1 MSGAQNLSIMNNSS
15 QTIINIK
22 ELVGILPK
30 NQLLKRGLQMNEIST
45 INDAFLKINKGII
58 EDFGS
63 MKDLKLTETQNI
75 FDANHGLVL
84 PSWNDSHTHL
94 VFAKSRE
101 KEFID
106 KINGLS
112 YQEIALRGGGIL
124 NSAKHLEEIN
134 ENLLFEQSKK
144 KLSDLIKL
152 GTGAIEIKSGYGL
165 SLEGELKILRTVQ
178 RLKENF
184 NINIKST
191 FLGAHAIPLEFKKNR
206 NGYMDLLINEML
218 PNIAKENL
226 ADYIDVF
233 CETNYF
239 SVEELDLILRAGNKY
254 NLKPKVHVNQFTS
267 IGGIK
272 KAIEYNAISV
282 DHLEVVKKNDIEEL
296 KNSDTIATLL
306 PSCSFFINI
315 PYAPAN
321 ELINNDIA
329 FALASDYNPGSS
341 PNGNMN
347 LVNSIACINMKVLPQ
362 TAINASTIN
371 GAYAMEIADL
381 TGSIT
386 IGKQANLILTK
397 PIESYPYL
405 LYSFGENCIEK
416 TMVKGKWY
424 K

>member
-1 MSGAQNLSIMNNSS
+1 MTNSNL
-15 QTIINIK
+15 TIINVK
-22 ELVGILPK
+22 QLLGILPK
-30 NQLLKRGLQMNEIST
+30 EDLILAGLQMNKLST
-45 INDAFLKINKGII
+45 IEDAFIEIREDKIH
-58 EDFGS
+58 DFGL
-63 MKDLKLTETQNI
+63 MKDLKLEKLKNTY
-75 FDANHGLVL
+75 DAKQGLVL

-94 VFAKSRE
+94 VFAKNRE

-112 YQEIALRGGGIL
+112 YEQIAERGGGIL
-124 NSAKHLEEIN
+124 NSATHLEKISEK
-134 ENLLFEQSKK
+134 LLFEQSKE
-144 KLSDLIKL
+144 KLNDLINL

-165 SLEGELKILRTVQ
+165 SLQGELKILRTIK
-178 RLKENF
+178 RLKETF

-191 FLGAHAIPLEFKKNR
+191 FLGAHAIPLNYKNNRKK
-206 NGYMDLLINEML
+206 YLDLLINEML

-254 NLKPKVHVNQFTS
+254 NLKPKLHVNQFTS

-272 KAIEYNAISV
+272 KAIEYNAVSV
-282 DHLEVVKKNDIEEL
+282 DHLEVMKENDINEL

-347 LVNSIACINMKVLPQ
+347 LVNSIACINMKILPQ

-371 GAYAMEIADL
+371 GAYAMEISDL

>member
-1 MSGAQNLSIMNNSS
+1 MSNSP

-30 NQLLKRGLQMNEIST
+30 NQLLKKGLQMNEIST

-63 MKDLKLTETQNI
+63 MKDLKLTETQKI

-112 YQEIALRGGGIL
+112 YEQIAERGGGIL
-124 NSAKHLEEIN
+124 NSATHLEKISEK
-134 ENLLFEQSKK
+134 LLFEQSKE
-144 KLSDLIKL
+144 KLNDLINL

-165 SLEGELKILRTVQ
+165 SLQGELKILRTIK
-178 RLKENF
+178 RLKETF

-191 FLGAHAIPLEFKKNR
+191 FLGAHAIPLNYKNNRKK
-206 NGYMDLLINEML
+206 YLDLLINEML
-218 PNIAKENL
+218 PAIYEEKL

-239 SVEELDLILRAGNKY
+239 NVDELDMILEAGVKY

-267 IGGIK
+267 IGGIQ
-272 KAIEYNAISV
+272 KAVEYNAVSV
-282 DHLEVVKKNDIEEL
+282 DHLEVMENDDYKCL
-296 KNSDTIATLL
+296 KNSKTIATLL
-306 PSCSFFINI
+306 PSCSFFIGI
-315 PYAPAN
+315 PYAPAKK
-321 ELINNDIA
+321 LIKENIP
-329 FALASDYNPGSS
+329 FALASDLNPGSS

-347 LVNSIACINMKVLPQ
+347 LVNSLACIKMKILPE

-371 GAYAMEIADL
+371 GAYAMEISNI

-386 IGKQANLILTK
+386 KGKQANLIITK
-397 PIESYPYL
+397 PIDSYSYL
-405 LYSFGENCIEK
+405 AYSFGENCISK
-416 TMVKGKWY
+416 TMIKGKWT